1 MKCILLSSHNYNNEL
16 AFNHAANY
24 IKPDM
29 KVVCI
34 PFASDIHW
42 QINGDFTEY
51 KEKHFGVFSK
61 FGIPEENIKVVRI
74 SESRSKIISMIDEA
88 DIVFFSGGYMENAM
102 FVIKSLRLKSYFNK
116 IKEDKLFIGE
126 SAGTLILQDKY
137 TEIPYIEDAYKRY
150 KVRSGLGF
158 ITGLNIIVHYDPD
171 NINHRKNK
179 YVVKLMD
186 KSRKVLALKEESMII
201 IDGNNSEYF
210 WLG

>member
-1 MKCILLSSHNYNNEL
+1 MKCILLSSHNYNDAL
-16 AFNHAANY
+16 AFNHASNY
-24 IKPDM
+24 IKPNM
-29 KVVCI
+29 KVVCL

-51 KEKHFGVFSK
+51 KERHFSEFSK
-61 FGIPEENIKVVRI
+61 FGILEENIDIVRL
-74 SESRSKIISMIDEA
+74 SESRSKIIEKIDKA

-137 TEIPYIEDAYKRY
+137 TEVPYIEDAYKKY
-150 KVRSGLGF
+150 KVKNGLGF
-158 ITGLNIIVHYDPD
+158 VTGLNIIVHYDPN
-171 NINHRKNK
+171 NIHHRKNK
-179 YVVKLMD
+179 HIVKLMD
-186 KSRKVLALKEESMII
+186 RTREVLALKENSMII
-201 IDGNNSEYF
+201 IDGYNSEYF

>member
-1 MKCILLSSHNYNNEL
+1 MRCILLSSHNYDINKIS
-16 AFNHAANY
+16 FSHAANY

-29 KVVCI
+29 KVVCL

-51 KEKHFGVFSK
+51 KEKHFSVFSK
-61 FGIPEENIKVVRI
+61 FGIPEENIKIVRI

-126 SAGTLILQDKY
+126 SAGALILQDKY

-158 ITGLNIIVHYDPD
+158 ITGLNIIVHYDP
-171 NINHRKNK
+171 NNVHHRKNK
-179 YVVKLMD
+179 RVVELMD
-186 KSRKVLALKEESMII
+186 RSREVTVLEEESMLII
-201 IDGNNSEYF
+201 EVINQNV
-210 WLG
+210 